1 MITNKLLKVKT
12 IRNKVMASV
21 FLLSIG
27 VGAMFVSDK
36 NNIDAI
42 KEEQAVISEMTNKT
56 LNISFV
62 PNNPNMKNNIN
73 LFNPINQNDID
84 NISKIQGV
92 KSVKPID
99 KEFNPLSGYAK
110 INSKSSYIELYG
122 IDEKGNDAHK
132 DDIEMIYGRAINSN
146 DIGKNVI
153 VLNMETVNSL
163 QIADAKSLIGT
174 GVEINGSLYEVI
186 GVMNV
191 VLSDKR
197 DNSNEIQYSSL
208 IPKTTSKEVL
218 ARANANSSVYGSI
231 TIEIADGANIN
242 SVESSVYNLLYD
254 NHKDINGYY
263 ERDSEY
269 SLPKKLDP
277 TLTILDNYRRLS
289 LLIEVGTILL
299 SIVALFR
306 VFVLNSKKEILET
319 IEDNIDEKEDKEVEL
334 ESQNNSVDEEN
345 IVEKNDAFSLR
356 NTVIENVSMMLFG
369 FALSYLLSSY
379 YLSSMNIVNL
389 FNISIVSKLLVI
401 LVSVY
406 MIKVQVK
413 DDINMY

>member
-1 MITNKLLKVKT
+1 MITNKLLKVKS

-42 KEEQAVISEMTNKT
+42 KEEQSVISVMTNKT

-84 NISKIQGV
+84 NIGKIQGV

-122 IDEKGNDAHK
+122 IDEKGNDTHK
-132 DDIEMIYGRAINSN
+132 DDIEMIYGRAINAN
-146 DIGKNVI
+146 DVGKNVI

-254 NHKDINGYY
+254 NHKDINGFY

-277 TLTILDNYRRLS
+277 TLTILDNYRKLS
-289 LLIEVGTILL
+289 LLVGVGTILL
-299 SIVALFR
+299 SVVALFR
-306 VFVLNSKKEILET
+306 VFVLNSKKEIIET
-319 IEDNIDEKEDKEVEL
+319 VEDDIDEKEDKEAEL
-334 ESQNNSVDEEN
+334 ESSDNTVDEEN
-345 IVEKNDAFSLR
+345 IVEENDTFSLR
-356 NTVIENVSMMLFG
+356 NTIIENISMMLFG

-413 DDINMY
+413 DDINI

>member
-1 MITNKLLKVKT
+1 MITNKLLKVKS

-146 DIGKNVI
+146 DVGKNVI

-299 SIVALFR
+299 SVVALFR

-413 DDINMY
+413 DDINM

>member
-1 MITNKLLKVKT
+1 MITNKLLKVKS

>member
-1 MITNKLLKVKT
+1 MITNKLLKVKS

-146 DIGKNVI
+146 DVGKNVI

-299 SIVALFR
+299 SVVALFR

>member
-1 MITNKLLKVKT
+1 MITNKLLKVKS

-146 DIGKNVI
+146 DVGKNVI

>member
-1 MITNKLLKVKT
+1 MITNKLLKVKS

-42 KEEQAVISEMTNKT
+42 KEEQSVISVMTNKT

-84 NISKIQGV
+84 NIGKIQGV

-122 IDEKGNDAHK
+122 IDEKGNDTHK
-132 DDIEMIYGRAINSN
+132 DDIEMIYGRAINAN
-146 DIGKNVI
+146 DVGKNVI

-254 NHKDINGYY
+254 NHKDINGFY

-277 TLTILDNYRRLS
+277 TLTILDNYRKLS
-289 LLIEVGTILL
+289 LLVGVGTILL
-299 SIVALFR
+299 SVVALFR
-306 VFVLNSKKEILET
+306 VFVLNSKKEIIET
-319 IEDNIDEKEDKEVEL
+319 VEDDIDEKEDKEAEL
-334 ESQNNSVDEEN
+334 ESSDNTVDEEN
-345 IVEKNDAFSLR
+345 IVEENDTFSLR
-356 NTVIENVSMMLFG
+356 NTIIENVSMMLFG

-413 DDINMY
+413 DDINI

>member
-319 IEDNIDEKEDKEVEL
+319 IEDNIDEKEDKEAEL

>member
-1 MITNKLLKVKT
+1 MITNKLLKVKS

-146 DIGKNVI
+146 DVGKNVI

-413 DDINMY
+413 DDINM

>member
-1 MITNKLLKVKT
+1 MITNKLLKVKS

-299 SIVALFR
+299 SVVALFR

>member
-1 MITNKLLKVKT
+1 MITNKLLKVKS

-299 SIVALFR
+299 SVVALFR

-413 DDINMY
+413 DDINM

>member
-1 MITNKLLKVKT
+1 MITNKLLKVKS

-42 KEEQAVISEMTNKT
+42 KEEQSVISVMTNKT

-84 NISKIQGV
+84 NIGKIQGV

-122 IDEKGNDAHK
+122 IDEKGNDTHK
-132 DDIEMIYGRAINSN
+132 DDIEMIYGRAINAN
-146 DIGKNVI
+146 DVGKNVI

-231 TIEIADGANIN
+231 AIEIADGANIN

-254 NHKDINGYY
+254 NHKDINGFY

-277 TLTILDNYRRLS
+277 TLTILDNYRKLS
-289 LLIEVGTILL
+289 LLVGVGTILL
-299 SIVALFR
+299 SVVALFR
-306 VFVLNSKKEILET
+306 VFVLNSKKEIIET
-319 IEDNIDEKEDKEVEL
+319 VEDDIDEKEDKEAEL
-334 ESQNNSVDEEN
+334 ESSDNTVDEEN
-345 IVEKNDAFSLR
+345 IVEENDTFSLR
-356 NTVIENVSMMLFG
+356 NTIIENVSMMLFG

-406 MIKVQVK
+406 MIKIQVK
-413 DDINMY
+413 DDINI

>member
-1 MITNKLLKVKT
+1 MITNKLLKVKS

-401 LVSVY
+401 FVSVY

-413 DDINMY
+413 DDINM

>member
-1 MITNKLLKVKT
+1 MITNKLLKVKS

-36 NNIDAI
+36 NNIDTI
-42 KEEQAVISEMTNKT
+42 KEEQSVISVMTNKT

-84 NISKIQGV
+84 NIGKIQGV

-122 IDEKGNDAHK
+122 IDEKGNDTHK
-132 DDIEMIYGRAINSN
+132 DDIEMIYGRAINAN
-146 DIGKNVI
+146 DVGKNVI

-231 TIEIADGANIN
+231 AIEIADGANIN

-254 NHKDINGYY
+254 NHKDINGFY

-277 TLTILDNYRRLS
+277 TLTILDNYRKLS
-289 LLIEVGTILL
+289 LLVGVGTILL
-299 SIVALFR
+299 SVVALFR
-306 VFVLNSKKEILET
+306 VFVLNSKKEIIET
-319 IEDNIDEKEDKEVEL
+319 VEDDIDEKEDKEAEL
-334 ESQNNSVDEEN
+334 ESSDNTVDEEN
-345 IVEKNDAFSLR
+345 IVEENDTFSLR
-356 NTVIENVSMMLFG
+356 NTIIENVSTMLFG

-406 MIKVQVK
+406 MIKIQVK
-413 DDINMY
+413 DDINI

>member
-1 MITNKLLKVKT
+1 MITNKLLKVKS

-413 DDINMY
+413 DDINM

>member
-1 MITNKLLKVKT
+1 MITNKLLKVKS

-36 NNIDAI
+36 NNIDTI
-42 KEEQAVISEMTNKT
+42 KEEQSVISVMTNKT

-84 NISKIQGV
+84 NIGKIQGV

-122 IDEKGNDAHK
+122 IDEKGNDTHK
-132 DDIEMIYGRAINSN
+132 DDIEMIYGRAINAN
-146 DIGKNVI
+146 DVGKNVI

-231 TIEIADGANIN
+231 AIEIADGANIN

-254 NHKDINGYY
+254 NHKDINGFY

-277 TLTILDNYRRLS
+277 TLTILDNYRKLS
-289 LLIEVGTILL
+289 LLVGVGTILL
-299 SIVALFR
+299 SVVALFR
-306 VFVLNSKKEILET
+306 VFVLNSKKEIIET
-319 IEDNIDEKEDKEVEL
+319 VEDDIDEKEDKEAEL
-334 ESQNNSVDEEN
+334 ESSDNTVDEEN
-345 IVEKNDAFSLR
+345 IVEENDTFSLR
-356 NTVIENVSMMLFG
+356 NTIIENVSMMLFG

-406 MIKVQVK
+406 MIKIQVK
-413 DDINMY
+413 DDINI

>member
-1 MITNKLLKVKT
+1 MITNKLLKVKS

-146 DIGKNVI
+146 DVGKNVI

-299 SIVALFR
+299 SVVALFR

-319 IEDNIDEKEDKEVEL
+319 IEDNIDEKEDKEAEL

>member
-1 MITNKLLKVKT
+1 
-12 IRNKVMASV
+12 
-21 FLLSIG
+21 
-27 VGAMFVSDK
+27 
-36 NNIDAI
+36 
-42 KEEQAVISEMTNKT
+42 
-56 LNISFV
+56 
-62 PNNPNMKNNIN
+62 
-73 LFNPINQNDID
+73 
-84 NISKIQGV
+84 
-92 KSVKPID
+92 
-99 KEFNPLSGYAK
+99 
-110 INSKSSYIELYG
+110 
-122 IDEKGNDAHK
+122 
-132 DDIEMIYGRAINSN
+132 
-146 DIGKNVI
+146 
-153 VLNMETVNSL
+153 
-163 QIADAKSLIGT
+163 GT

-299 SIVALFR
+299 SVVALFR

-319 IEDNIDEKEDKEVEL
+319 IEDNIDEKEDKEDKEVEL
-334 ESQNNSVDEEN
+334 E
-345 IVEKNDAFSLR
+345 
-356 NTVIENVSMMLFG
+356 
-369 FALSYLLSSY
+369 
-379 YLSSMNIVNL
+379 
-389 FNISIVSKLLVI
+389 
-401 LVSVY
+401 
-406 MIKVQVK
+406 
-413 DDINMY
+413 

>member
-1 MITNKLLKVKT
+1 MITNKLLKVKS

-42 KEEQAVISEMTNKT
+42 KEEQSVISVMTNKT

-84 NISKIQGV
+84 NIGKIQGV

-122 IDEKGNDAHK
+122 IDEKGNDTHK
-132 DDIEMIYGRAINSN
+132 DDIEMIYGRAINAN
-146 DIGKNVI
+146 DVGKNVI

-254 NHKDINGYY
+254 NHKDINGFY

-277 TLTILDNYRRLS
+277 TLTILDNYRKLS
-289 LLIEVGTILL
+289 LLVGVGTILL
-299 SIVALFR
+299 SVVALFR
-306 VFVLNSKKEILET
+306 VFVLNSKKEIIET
-319 IEDNIDEKEDKEVEL
+319 VEDDIDEKEDKEAEL
-334 ESQNNSVDEEN
+334 ESSDNTVDEEN
-345 IVEKNDAFSLR
+345 IVEENDTFSLR
-356 NTVIENVSMMLFG
+356 NTIIENVSMMLFG

-406 MIKVQVK
+406 MIKIQVK
-413 DDINMY
+413 DDINI

>member
-1 MITNKLLKVKT
+1 MITNKLLKVKS

-132 DDIEMIYGRAINSN
+132 DDIEIIYGRAINSN
-146 DIGKNVI
+146 DVGKNVI

-218 ARANANSSVYGSI
+218 ARANSISSVYGSI

-242 SVESSVYNLLYD
+242 SVESSIYNLLYD

-299 SIVALFR
+299 SVVALFR

-345 IVEKNDAFSLR
+345 IVEKNDALSLR

-406 MIKVQVK
+406 MIKIQVK
-413 DDINMY
+413 DDINI

>member
-1 MITNKLLKVKT
+1 MITNKLLKVKS

-146 DIGKNVI
+146 DVGKNVI

-319 IEDNIDEKEDKEVEL
+319 IEDNIDEKEDKEAEL

>member
-1 MITNKLLKVKT
+1 MITNKLLKVKS

-401 LVSVY
+401 FVSVY

>member
-1 MITNKLLKVKT
+1 MITNKLLKVKS

-42 KEEQAVISEMTNKT
+42 KEEQSVISVMTNKT

-84 NISKIQGV
+84 NIGKIQGV

-122 IDEKGNDAHK
+122 IDEKGNDTHK
-132 DDIEMIYGRAINSN
+132 DDIEMIYGRAINAN
-146 DIGKNVI
+146 DVGKNVI

-231 TIEIADGANIN
+231 TIEIADVPNIN

-254 NHKDINGYY
+254 NHKDINGFY

-277 TLTILDNYRRLS
+277 TLTILDNYRKLS
-289 LLIEVGTILL
+289 LLVGVGTILL
-299 SIVALFR
+299 SVVALFR
-306 VFVLNSKKEILET
+306 VFVLNSKKEIIET
-319 IEDNIDEKEDKEVEL
+319 VEDDIDEKEDKEAEL
-334 ESQNNSVDEEN
+334 ESSDNTVDEEN
-345 IVEKNDAFSLR
+345 IVEENDTFSLR
-356 NTVIENVSMMLFG
+356 NTIIENISMMLFG

-413 DDINMY
+413 DDINI

>member
-1 MITNKLLKVKT
+1 MITNKLLKVKS

-334 ESQNNSVDEEN
+334 ESQNNSVDEKN

>member
-1 MITNKLLKVKT
+1 MITNKLLKVKS

-319 IEDNIDEKEDKEVEL
+319 IEDNIDEKEDKEAEL

>member
-1 MITNKLLKVKT
+1 MITNKLLKVKS

-36 NNIDAI
+36 NNIDTI
-42 KEEQAVISEMTNKT
+42 KEEQSVISVMTNKT

-84 NISKIQGV
+84 NIGKIQGV

-122 IDEKGNDAHK
+122 IDEKGNDTHK
-132 DDIEMIYGRAINSN
+132 DDIEMIYGRAINAN
-146 DIGKNVI
+146 DVGKNVI

-254 NHKDINGYY
+254 NHKDINGFY

-277 TLTILDNYRRLS
+277 TLTILDNYRKLS
-289 LLIEVGTILL
+289 LLVGVGTILL
-299 SIVALFR
+299 SVVALFR
-306 VFVLNSKKEILET
+306 VFVLNSKKEIIET
-319 IEDNIDEKEDKEVEL
+319 VEDDIDEKEDKEAEL
-334 ESQNNSVDEEN
+334 ESSDNTVDEEN
-345 IVEKNDAFSLR
+345 IVEENDTFSLR
-356 NTVIENVSMMLFG
+356 NTIIENISMMLFG

-413 DDINMY
+413 DDINI